1 MEERPMSAR
10 KAYAKYRQATVET
23 ASPGKLVV
31 MLYDGAIRF
40 LGEALEHLEK
50 RKPKETHEA
59 IIRTE
64 NILCEL
70 MTALDME
77 RGGKIAENL
86 LALYEFMHLRLVEA
100 NIHKDASRINDVLAL
115 LQDLRDAW
123 AQAVE
128 IHAQE
133 QFRAKQAG
141 LPAAERTPDVRPA
154 GSGYGPSAR
163 PKRPAATNA
172 AEGKDAEEDEAP
184 PPPTG
189 GFSIVS

>member
-1 MEERPMSAR
+1 MSAR
-10 KAYAKYRQATVET
+10 KAYSKYRQATVET

-40 LGEALEHLEK
+40 LGEALEHLEQ

-59 IIRTE
+59 IIRAE

-86 LALYEFMHLRLVEA
+86 LALYEFMHLRLVEG
-100 NIHKDASRINDVLAL
+100 NIQKDATRIREVLTL
-115 LQDLRDAW
+115 LTDLRDAW

-133 QFRAKQAG
+133 QFRAKQAA
-141 LPAAERTPDVRPA
+141 LPANERTPEVHA
-154 GSGYGPSAR
+154 GSGYGPGAR
-163 PKRPAATNA
+163 AKRPGAPNSTAGESA
-172 AEGKDAEEDEAP
+172 DEDEPAP
-184 PPPTG
+184 PAG